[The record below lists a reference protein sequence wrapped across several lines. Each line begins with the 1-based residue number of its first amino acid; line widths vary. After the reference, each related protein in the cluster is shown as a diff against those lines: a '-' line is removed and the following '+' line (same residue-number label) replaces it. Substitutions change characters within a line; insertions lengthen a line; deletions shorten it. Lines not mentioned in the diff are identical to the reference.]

1 MKFGVVGQFESGI
14 ICVAEIPRSA
24 GENAGLWNDARRE
37 IPEVQLARYGR
48 QESNVRGEDG

>member
-24 GENAGLWNDARRE
+24 GENAGLWNDAKRE
-37 IPEVQLARYGR
+37 IPEVQLTGTEG